1 VTGEAKPITIEVCV
15 DSVESAI
22 ASQEGGADR
31 VELCDNLMEG
41 GTTPSDGSIAVA
53 RERLSIKLHVIIRP
67 RGGDFCYSDLEFEIM
82 RRDIMRCKELGV
94 DGVVIGILTPDGDI
108 DVARSRE
115 LVELA
120 RPLAVTFH
128 RAYDMARDPYQ
139 ALEDV
144 IATGADRLLTSGQ
157 EPSVIEGLDLIA
169 ELVQRAGGRI
179 GVMPGCGT
187 ERNMRKAVAL
197 SGAREFHVTGFGTVE
212 SPMRYRNPRIY
223 MGGALYPP
231 EYARQVTDA
240 AKIRDLRRS
249 VS

>member
-1 VTGEAKPITIEVCV
+1 MIIEVCV

-22 ASQEGGADR
+22 AAQDGGADR
-31 VELCDNLMEG
+31 VELCDNLIEG
-41 GTTPSDGSIAVA
+41 GTTPSDGAIAVA

-82 RRDIMRCKELGV
+82 KRDILRCKALGV
-94 DGVVIGILTPDGDI
+94 DGVVIGLLTPDGDI

-120 RPLAVTFH
+120 RPLQVTFH
-128 RAYDMARDPYQ
+128 RAFDMARNPYQ

-157 EPSVIEGLDLIA
+157 EPSVIEGLDLIT
-169 ELVQRAGGRI
+169 ELVQRAGDLI
-179 GVMPGCGT
+179 VIMPGCGT
-187 ERNMRKAVAL
+187 ERNMNKAVTL
-197 SGAREFHVTGFGTVE
+197 SGAQEFHVTGFGTVE

-240 AKIRDLRRS
+240 SKIRALREHAS
-249 VS
+249 

>member
-1 VTGEAKPITIEVCV
+1 MIIEVCV

-22 ASQEGGADR
+22 AAQNGGADR
-31 VELCDNLMEG
+31 VELCDNLIEG
-41 GTTPSDGSIAVA
+41 GTTPSDGAIAVA

-67 RGGDFCYSDLEFEIM
+67 RGGDFCYSELEFEIM
-82 RRDIMRCKELGV
+82 KRDILRCKELQA

-108 DVARSRE
+108 DIPRSRE

-120 RPLAVTFH
+120 RPLQVTFH
-128 RAYDMARDPYQ
+128 RAFDMARDAYQ

-144 IATGADRLLTSGQ
+144 IAIGADRLLTSGQ
-157 EPSVIEGLDLIA
+157 EPSVIEGLDLIS
-169 ELVQRAGGRI
+169 ELVQRAGDRI
-179 GVMPGCGT
+179 GIMPGCGT
-187 ERNMRKAVAL
+187 ERNMKKAVVL
-197 SGAREFHVTGFGTVE
+197 SGAHEFHVTGFGTVE

-240 AKIRDLRRS
+240 AKIRELRQHAQ
-249 VS
+249 